1 MTAIEVAQA
10 VTLEVPARA
19 EHLGLVRTVVTTL
32 ASSFAGL
39 EGVRLDD
46 LRLAVSEACV
56 NAIEAYASLG
66 TPGLPV
72 TIRLRAEP
80 GCIEVEVHDE
90 AGGFDPGEL
99 VPHPPVEAPERLHHE
114 RGLGVPL
121 MRALADDA
129 DFVAEGGGTTVR
141 LILRERRAIR
151 SRGRDGDG

>member
-1 MTAIEVAQA
+1 VTAIDVGQQ

-19 EHLGLVRTVVTTL
+19 EHLGLVRTVVSTL
-32 ASSFAGL
+32 ANTFAGL
-39 EGVRLDD
+39 EGIRLDD
-46 LRLAVSEACV
+46 LRLAVSEACA
-56 NAIEAYASLG
+56 NAIEAYASRG
-66 TPGLPV
+66 TPGLPI

-90 AGGFDPGEL
+90 AGGFDPQEL

-129 DFVAEGGGTTVR
+129 QFLVEGGGTTVR
-141 LILRERRAIR
+141 LVVRERRALGP
-151 SRGRDGDG
+151 RGGDSDG